1 MPTRNHWNRAFTTKM
16 MNGES
21 IMARGMLICG
31 WRISSPMAQ
40 HVSKPAKHH
49 QIMAT
54 AAMNPP
60 LPRSPMKSGAV
71 TKFGSCT
78 LGIMVRNQM
87 AATPQKKNMKP
98 FCSLP
103 VSSTP
108 RTLAMMNATSAM
120 MAMTTS
126 STGSSTPNARKMV
139 LK

>member
-1 MPTRNHWNRAFTTKM
+1 
-16 MNGES
+16 
-21 IMARGMLICG
+21 
-31 WRISSPMAQ
+31 
-40 HVSKPAKHH
+40 
-49 QIMAT
+49 
-54 AAMNPP
+54 
-60 LPRSPMKSGAV
+60 MKSGAV

-108 RTLAMMNATSAM
+108 CTLAMMNATSAM

-126 STGSSTPNARKMV
+126 STGSSMPNARKMV